1 MESNKLV
8 SKSNALIEANYTLNL
23 VAQRLIVLAIINA
36 REKGDMSQVNGL
48 HRVSALEYQKHF
60 ECALPMAYESLKSAC
75 DNLYESEFIWHDKD
89 EKGDMKINRS
99 RFVQR
104 ASYSEGNG
112 YVEIMFGTDVIPLI
126 TRLSKEYTEYELKQ
140 IKNLNSVYA
149 LRVFEMLMQWRSVG
163 KTQLITI
170 EKLRSQLG
178 IEEHQYLIMS
188 NFKKRVLDL
197 AINEINTHTD
207 ITATYEQHKQGR
219 NITGFTFKFKKKK
232 VVNQIAKPDKFIN
245 FSPKQLELF
254 SHKLAKLNELG
265 GDAPIGGTTEQ
276 YATIIANDLADSV
289 GQVKYIKYLEKLGFK
304 LDKNK

>member
-36 REKGDMSQVNGL
+36 RETGDMSQVSGL

-75 DNLYESEFIWHDKD
+75 DSLYESEFIWHDKD

-112 YVEIMFGTDVIPLI
+112 YVEIMFGSDVIPLI

-149 LRVFEMLMQWRSVG
+149 LRIFEMLMQWRSVG

-178 IEEHQYLIMS
+178 IEEHQYLTMS

-232 VVNQIAKPDKFIN
+232 VAKQIAKPDKFIK
-245 FSPKQLELF
+245 FSPKQLDLF

-265 GDAPIGGTTEQ
+265 SDAPIGGTTEQ

-289 GQVKYIKYLEKLGFK
+289 RQIKYIKHLEKLGFK